1 MTTAS
6 NGVPRLRD
14 RLREEFGRAI
24 LAAAEEVFAEDGLH
38 AARMERIASRAGVA
52 VGTLYNHFSDK
63 EALLAE
69 LARSRRE
76 SLFERVDAA
85 LGAVDGRPIAVQLR
99 AFLDAFVDHAR
110 EHGRFLAA
118 LVQAGEGPAR
128 LKPTS
133 TLLDEM
139 LARAERLVAGGM
151 ASGELRTSDARTFAV
166 GLVGMTR
173 LAVVNAVEGKGSF
186 DAIAPGVID
195 LFLRGA
201 QA

>member
-6 NGVPRLRD
+6 SGVPRLRD

-52 VGTLYNHFSDK
+52 VGTLYNHFADK
-63 EALLAE
+63 EALLAA
-69 LARSRRE
+69 LSKSRRE
-76 SLFERVDAA
+76 TLFARVDGALRAA
-85 LGAVDGRPIAVQLR
+85 DGRPVADQLR
-99 AFLDAFVDHAR
+99 AFVDAFVDHAR

-128 LKPTS
+128 FKPTS
-133 TLLDEM
+133 TLLDEI
-139 LARAERLVAGGM
+139 LARAERLVERGI
-151 ASGELRTSDARTFAV
+151 ASGELRSGDARTFAV
-166 GLVGMTR
+166 GLVGMLR
-173 LAVVNAVEGKGSF
+173 LAVVNAVEGKGSI

-195 LFLRGA
+195 FFLRGA
-201 QA
+201 RA